1 MSINDKELN
10 VGHTLEDLM
19 AVTKFFKISAMYSTG
34 GDTAERTY
42 KTAELYI
49 CKSEL
54 SLSSD
59 IRRISGLGRRSDYL
73 QSYSW
78 AGLTSLERRMG
89 KLSMLVHRALKPK
102 SIEELQ
108 PDIGSFEERQN

>member
-1 MSINDKELN
+1 MLVKHGGGSAKTETLVSISDEELN
-10 VGHTLEDLM
+10 VSHTLEDLM

-59 IRRISGLGRRSDYL
+59 IRRISGLGRRSEPICKVIR
-73 QSYSW
+73 
-78 AGLTSLERRMG
+78 GLDLHHWNDVWENQACLCTVR
-89 KLSMLVHRALKPK
+89 
-102 SIEELQ
+102 
-108 PDIGSFEERQN
+108 